1 MQNSNHL
8 LNKSVRLIFLC
19 IIIFFIQCTY
29 LANLLTQVGI
39 SHKVDTTNV
48 TIGKR
53 YARCDEIG
61 IPFAIA
67 IDFDTLQQPHS
78 IALREL
84 DSLKQIR
91 VKVNI

>member
-1 MQNSNHL
+1 MY
-8 LNKSVRLIFLC
+8 
-19 IIIFFIQCTY
+19 FFFYFSIY
-29 LANLLTQVGI
+29 LADLLTEAGI
-39 SHKVDTTNV
+39 SHKIDTSNS

-53 YARCDEIG
+53 YARCDEIA

-78 IALREL
+78 VALREL